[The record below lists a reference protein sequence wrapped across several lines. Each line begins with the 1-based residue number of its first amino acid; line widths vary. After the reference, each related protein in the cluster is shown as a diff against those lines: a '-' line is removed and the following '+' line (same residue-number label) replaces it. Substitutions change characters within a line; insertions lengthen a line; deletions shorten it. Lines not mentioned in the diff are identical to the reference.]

1 MIFLAIYS
9 LGVLE
14 VTGMGLTA
22 LYISPLCTYSKF
34 EIGTK
39 LGQVIVCV
47 LNVLTHVPL
56 YSRSHISTLD
66 IDWLV
71 QQQPRSNA

>member
-1 MIFLAIYS
+1 M
-9 LGVLE
+9 
-14 VTGMGLTA
+14 TA
-22 LYISPLCTYSKF
+22 LYILLLCTHSKF
-34 EIGTK
+34 EIGIK
-39 LGQVIVCV
+39 LGQVIVRV

-56 YSRSHISTLD
+56 YSRIHISTLD